1 MSTLNTLNTTES
13 LLMENQAL
21 IHEATAFLESQG
33 KRYSLSEWVTLKQYA
48 KRHELES
55 ISVISNWINRGIIPA
70 EDIVVVEELNDL
82 KLIKDKVYK

>member
-1 MSTLNTLNTTES
+1 MHTTYNNADQ
-13 LLMENQAL
+13 LLAANQAL

-33 KRYSLSEWVTLKQYA
+33 KRYNLSEWVTLKQYA
-48 KRHELES
+48 KRHQLES

-70 EDIVVVEELNDL
+70 EDILVVEELNDL

>member
-1 MSTLNTLNTTES
+1 MSQAASSTEQ
-13 LLMENQAL
+13 LLAHNQAL
-21 IHEATAFLESQG
+21 IKEATAFLESQG

-70 EDIVVVEELNDL
+70 EDILIVEELNDL
-82 KLIKDKVYK
+82 KLIRDKVYK